1 MTDKT
6 PSNYYE
12 TDRAVAEYLLFHYG
26 MPEQVLPYAA
36 GPVTALGF
44 PVRCVTDC
52 LQVER
57 LSPKARA
64 LDLGCAVGRSTFEL
78 ARHCA
83 EVVGIDFSRRFI
95 AAATHLRHFGSLDFA
110 FADEGDL
117 TCRAT
122 ARVPDEIDRRRVAFE
137 QGDAMDPRGDLGT
150 FDLVLMANLIDR
162 LREPR
167 CCLARLPR
175 VVKPGGQLIV
185 TSPYTWLPDCTPR
198 EHWLGGFERE
208 GRPVKT
214 LDTLKEILAPDFK
227 FVARRD
233 LPFMIREHARKF
245 QWSVAEAS
253 VWIRR

>member
-26 MPEQVLPYAA
+26 TPEQILPYDS
-36 GPVTALGF
+36 GPVAALGF
-44 PVRCVTDC
+44 PIRCVTDC
-52 LQVER
+52 LLVER
-57 LSPKARA
+57 LSPHARA

-78 ARHCA
+78 AQHCA

-95 AAATHLRHFGSLDFA
+95 AAATQLRRLGWLDFA
-110 FADEGDL
+110 CADEGDL
-117 TCRAT
+117 TRKAT
-122 ARVPDEIDRRRVAFE
+122 ARVPDGIDRRRVVFE
-137 QGDAMDPRGDLGT
+137 EGDAMNLRGDLGT

-167 CCLARLPR
+167 RCLAQMPRL
-175 VVKPGGQLIV
+175 VKPGGQLIV
-185 TSPYTWLPDCTPR
+185 TSPYTWLTDYTPR

-214 LDTLKEILAPDFK
+214 LDTLKEILAPDFQ
-227 FVARRD
+227 FIARRD
-233 LPFMIREHARKF
+233 LPFVIREHARKF

-253 VWIRR
+253 VWIRK